1 MWRGKRRGHS
11 NELRYPWYYF
21 ILKSYRD
28 FSLVVQW
35 LRFCLQCRVCRFN
48 PWSGSWDP
56 TCLMAKKTKTLCKS
70 SVVTNSIK
78 TLKRAHIKKKNLKA
92 LFVSFL
98 IYLFLKGWGTG
109 WVCQAERPLDG
120 RKGCLCSL
128 SEPPVPPPRSVGT
141 RVRQCFFWVPPP
153 TLNFALLCRLRIF
166 QRLT

>member
-1 MWRGKRRGHS
+1 MAVVQYTVSVKRPWTLSVGLEDRSVCMYIWGLYLLLSVPTDRRQVFISYKMKCEGEKRRGHS

-78 TLKRAHIKKKNLKA
+78 TLKRAHIKKKKILKPC
-92 LFVSFL
+92 LLVSSF
-98 IYLFLKGWGTG
+98 IYF
-109 WVCQAERPLDG
+109 
-120 RKGCLCSL
+120 
-128 SEPPVPPPRSVGT
+128 
-141 RVRQCFFWVPPP
+141 
-153 TLNFALLCRLRIF
+153 
-166 QRLT
+166 